1 MSELTARPD
10 IPRPSFS
17 LEGRVAMVTGAN
29 KGLGRD
35 LALALG
41 GAGAT
46 VVAAARRPELLED
59 VLATI
64 KADGGEAAAVPL
76 ELTDRGSIDA
86 AVASAVERFGR
97 LDILVN
103 NAGLGFNHDAV
114 DVTEQDWDELM
125 DVNVR
130 GLFFACQS
138 AARHMLPRGYG
149 RIINMAS

>member
-1 MSELTARPD
+1 MDEAEWLH
-10 IPRPSFS
+10 FS
-17 LEGRVAMVTGAN
+17 
-29 KGLGRD
+29 
-35 LALALG
+35 
-41 GAGAT
+41 T
-46 VVAAARRPELLED
+46 VVEWHEWLAEHHSQPTGVWLVGYKARTGKPAISYEETVR
-59 VLATI
+59 
-64 KADGGEAAAVPL
+64 EALCYGWIDSTYRSLDDQRGMPL
-76 ELTDRGSIDA
+76 DLTDRGSIDA
-86 AVASAVERFGR
+86 AVAAAVERFGQ

-138 AARHMLPRGYG
+138 AARQMLPRGYG